1 VEVWVYNSY
10 HPGDLSNL
18 DLGACFFFL
27 MKNNFVPLRLDLIFQ
42 MQGNEAYRCNHRY
55 ITLDNLFF
63 REYTVGEAPTHS

>member
-1 VEVWVYNSY
+1 
-10 HPGDLSNL
+10 
-18 DLGACFFFL
+18 

-63 REYTVGEAPTHS
+63 WGIYSRGGPYSLLAILVGHDVERPLTQDSKTVNGI